1 MTDSSSD
8 REDMANM
15 AGELIQA
22 KMDSARKDTAM
33 THVMRIGT
41 FHMEIV
47 PDPSI
52 DIDKLFH
59 EILDKLMDRYDDKIL
74 EITIAQMQN
83 PEQGRHYG

>member
-8 REDMANM
+8 MAEM
-15 AGELIQA
+15 AGELLQA
-22 KMDSARKDTAM
+22 KMDSARKDSQM

-41 FHMEIV
+41 FHMEVV

-52 DIDKLFH
+52 PIEKLFH
-59 EILDKLMDRYDDKIL
+59 EILDKLMDKYDEKLL
-74 EITIAQMQN
+74 EITVAQMQS

>member
-22 KMDSARKDTAM
+22 KMDSARKDSQM
-33 THVMRIGT
+33 THMMRVGT
-41 FHMEIV
+41 FQLELV
-47 PDPSI
+47 PDQSI
-52 DIDKLFH
+52 SVDKVFH
-59 EILDKLMDRYDDKIL
+59 EMLDKLMDRYGDKLL
-74 EITIAQMQN
+74 EITIAQIQN

>member
-8 REDMANM
+8 MAEM

-52 DIDKLFH
+52 DISKLFH

-74 EITIAQMQN
+74 EITITQMQN